1 MKNNLLLFFE
11 LVLALII
18 FDILFWQEGI
28 GQNLLFFTLLLSGLS
43 IRRAR
48 SFSKE
53 VLFAF
58 TAMLISGLM
67 VVWHNSGLS
76 ISMHII
82 STMIFLGVVKQK
94 EITTVWEGFLGFMTN
109 YFSQPIAYFRSLNAQ
124 KSNSPLLNFCFR
136 FFKVGIIPLL
146 LIFLFFVIYQNANPK
161 FEALT
166 HSFTQFIAELFT
178 DFSFAHF
185 IFLLFGFSLIALALK
200 SNHIKLSPFIQKSD
214 DLVRQKKRKVNLHPL
229 APKSSLLAELLAEH
243 KIGLLLLAGLNL
255 LLLVVNIIDIQ
266 WIWFGFEVPLDFNL
280 KQFVHEGTYLLILSI
295 LISIGIVLYFFRGSL
310 NFYPKNKTFVILGKL
325 WIIQNVIL
333 SLSVFLRN
341 YHYID
346 YHGLAGKRIG
356 VIIFLTMVVFG
367 LLTLFIKV
375 NKRKTA
381 AYLLRIN
388 GWFILFTLVLMSC
401 LHWDRIIVSHN
412 LNHDNPAEIDVDY
425 YLQLSPTVFPII
437 FKNLDIVEEQ
447 MQAHLARQ
455 NKTQWLSYTDIDLFE
470 SQLEYKTSVYLNRIS
485 KNGWPSWNYADAQLR
500 KKTVLTKP

>member
-1 MKNNLLLFFE
+1 MKNKLLLLFE
-11 LVLALII
+11 LTIALFI
-18 FDILFWQEGI
+18 FDALFWQEGI
-28 GQNLLFFTLLLSGLS
+28 GQNLLYFTMLLSGLS
-43 IRRAR
+43 IRRAPAL
-48 SFSKE
+48 SKE

-58 TAMLISGLM
+58 SAMLISCLM

-76 ISMHII
+76 ISMLII
-82 STMIFLGVVKQK
+82 SSMVFLGFVKQK
-94 EITTVWEGFLGFMTN
+94 EVTTVWEGFLGFMLN
-109 YFSQPIAYFRSLNAQ
+109 YISQPIAYFRSLNTQ
-124 KSNSPLLNFCFR
+124 KSNSPFVNFFFR

-146 LIFLFFVIYQNANPK
+146 LVFLFFIIYQNANPK

-166 HSFTQFIAELFT
+166 HSFTQFIAELFV
-178 DFSFAHF
+178 DFSLAHF
-185 IFLLFGFSLIALALK
+185 LFLLFGFSLIALALK

-214 DLVRQKKRKVNLHPL
+214 VLLRQKRNVKLHPL

-310 NFYPKNKTFVILGKL
+310 NFYPKNKTFVMLGKL
-325 WIIQNVIL
+325 WVIQNLIL
-333 SLSVFLRN
+333 TLSVFWRN

-356 VIIFLTMVVFG
+356 VIVFLTMVIFG
-367 LLTLFIKV
+367 LVTLFIKV

-388 GWFILFTLVLMSC
+388 GWFILFTLVLTSC
-401 LHWDRIIVSHN
+401 LHWDRVIVTHN

-425 YLQLSPTVFPII
+425 YLQLSPTVYPIL

-455 NKTQWLSYTDIDLFE
+455 NKTQWITYTDIDLFE
-470 SQLEYKTSVYLNRIS
+470 SQLEYKTSVYLNRIN
-485 KNGWPSWNYADAQLR
+485 KNGWPSWNFADAQLEA
-500 KKTVLTKP
+500 KTVVVE